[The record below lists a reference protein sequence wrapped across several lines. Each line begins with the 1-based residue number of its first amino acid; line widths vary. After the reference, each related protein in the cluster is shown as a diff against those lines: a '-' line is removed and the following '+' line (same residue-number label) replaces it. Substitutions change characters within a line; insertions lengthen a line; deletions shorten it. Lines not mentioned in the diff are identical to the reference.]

1 MKKYIFSFLTLLAI
15 ALSGLSLTSCNEDDL
30 VTNQYQKGV
39 ALNVFGPSPVVRGGT
54 LRFLGSNLDMVTQ
67 VIIPG
72 VDPITDIEVVKAGIP
87 SEIRV
92 VVPKDGPEVGKIK
105 LVDKNGKAM
114 ETKTE
119 LTYTETIEFEKFA
132 PEEVMAGQEI
142 TITGDYLNL
151 IHMVE
156 FADGVQVGET
166 AFTQHDRYTI
176 KVLVPEEAQT
186 GKIKLYDVDL
196 TAQDPDA
203 EDVSYNIIQSEKAL
217 IVGTPSVTKIK
228 GRAEAGAQGDI
239 TAKQGES
246 ITISGSYM
254 NLVSG
259 VKIGGVE
266 ASEVEVAKDG
276 KSVTATLPA
285 EAPDGEIALVCKS
298 GVEVPA
304 GTLTTVAPSELRVE
318 AAAVKA
324 GTTLTVTGKDLD
336 VVTSV
341 SFPNAG
347 QVSEIEV
354 SATSLS
360 VNVPTKAQEGELTLS
375 MANGKTVATT
385 FALVKPTATSY
396 NNNPASAGS
405 VLVIT
410 GTNLDL
416 ITGVAFGAS
425 VQKDIEA
432 SEDGTT
438 LTLQIPLDGESG
450 KPALSLD
457 NGTSIEAPEL
467 TIEKPAFCYVPD
479 ESELAP
485 EELKAGD
492 MLVLNVEN
500 IEHLTGV
507 LVNGVAVQYIQNGTK
522 LFVGIPSNATK
533 KSVLKLVSDNGEV
546 EYEITVIPNSETTT
560 VLWTGT
566 ALADDWANQP
576 YVLSDAGVELAA
588 AGAVEGDVITF
599 HIVPTDA
606 AWKLQIVEGHW
617 GPTYA
622 SICSVGN
629 DTEGGKFE
637 EYDLEG
643 NNGNYQ
649 LTLTKEMLDAA
660 YTQQWWGGVF
670 VLNGDNVIVD
680 KITITHYESLEVTL
694 WEGEAVADDWA
705 NQPYLL
711 SDAGAEL
718 AAAEAK
724 AGQTVRFYATPLAD
738 DWKVQIVEGHW
749 GPTYLSV
756 CSFGNDTES
765 GKFTEYD
772 LAAHGGCI
780 ELVLTQEMLD
790 AAYTQQWWGGV
801 FVANGDNIKITKITI
816 E

>member
-1 MKKYIFSFLTLLAI
+1 MKKYIFSFITLLVMAH
-15 ALSGLSLTSCNEDDL
+15 SGLLLTGCSEDEL

-39 ALNVFGPSPVVRGGT
+39 TLNVFGPSPVVRGGT
-54 LRFLGSNLDMVTQ
+54 LRFLGSNLDQVAQ

-72 VDPITDIEVVKAGIP
+72 VDPITEIEVVKAGIP

-92 VVPKDGPEVGKIK
+92 VVPKDGPEVGKVK
-105 LVDKNGKAM
+105 LA
-114 ETKTE
+114 TKTGKVMATQTD
-119 LTYTETIEFEKFA
+119 LTYTEEIEFEKFT
-132 PEEVMAGQEI
+132 PEEAMAGQEI
-142 TITGDYLNL
+142 TIVGDYLNL

-156 FADGVQVGET
+156 FADGVQVGEK

-176 KVLVPEEAQT
+176 KVVVPEEAQT

-203 EDVSYNIIQSEKAL
+203 GDVSYNIIQGDKAL
-217 IVGTPSVTKIK
+217 QVGTPVAAKIK
-228 GRAEAGAQGDI
+228 GRAEADAQGTI
-239 TAKQGES
+239 TAKQGET
-246 ITISGSYM
+246 IMISGSYM
-254 NLVSG
+254 NLVAG

-298 GVEVPA
+298 GVEVPV
-304 GTLTTVAPSELRVE
+304 GTMITVAPTELKAE
-318 AAAVKA
+318 AAVVKA
-324 GTTLTVTGKDLD
+324 GSALTISGKDLD

-347 QVSEIEV
+347 QVSEFEA
-354 SATSLS
+354 SSTSLS
-360 VNVPTKAQEGELTLS
+360 VNVPAKAQEGDITLG
-375 MANGKTVATT
+375 MANGKTVTT
-385 FALVKPTATSY
+385 AYALVKPAAAGYSS
-396 NNNPASAGS
+396 NPSSAGS
-405 VLVIT
+405 TLVIN

-416 ITGVAFGAS
+416 VTSVAFGGALQKE
-425 VQKDIEA
+425 VQA
-432 SEDGTT
+432 NEDGTS

-450 KPALSLD
+450 KPVLGLG
-457 NGTSIEAPEL
+457 NGTTVEAPEL

-479 ESELAP
+479 ESELSPA
-485 EELKAGD
+485 ELKAGD

-507 LVNGVAVQYIQNGTK
+507 QVNGAAVQYIQNGTK

-533 KSVLKLVSDNGEV
+533 KSALKLISDNGEV
-546 EYEITVIPNSETTT
+546 EYEIAVIPNTEVTT

-566 ALADDWANQP
+566 AVVDDWANQP
-576 YVLSDAGVELAA
+576 YVLSDAGTELAA
-588 AGAVEGDVITF
+588 ANAVAGDVISF
-599 HIVPTDA
+599 HIVPTDP

-622 SICSVGN
+622 SICSIGN
-629 DTEGGKFE
+629 DTEDGKFT

-643 NNGNYQ
+643 NNGYYQ
-649 LTLTKEMLDAA
+649 LTLTQEMLDAA
-660 YTQQWWGGVF
+660 FVQQWWGGVF
-670 VLNGDNVIVD
+670 VMNGDNVIID
-680 KITITHYESLEVTL
+680 KVTITHYESLEVTL

-711 SDAGAEL
+711 SDTGTEL

-724 AGQTVRFYATPLAD
+724 AGQTIRFYATPLAD

-756 CSFGNDTES
+756 CSVGNDTED

-772 LAAHGGCI
+772 LAAHNGCI

-790 AAYTQQWWGGV
+790 AAYVQQWWGGV
-801 FVANGDNIKITKITI
+801 FLANGDNIKITKITI

>member
-1 MKKYIFSFLTLLAI
+1 MKKYIFSFMTLLVMI
-15 ALSGLSLTSCNEDDL
+15 LSGLSLTSCNEDDL

-39 ALNVFGPSPVVRGGT
+39 ALNVFGPSPVIRGGT
-54 LRFLGSNLDMVTQ
+54 LRFLASNLDMVTQ

-72 VDPITDIEVVKAGIP
+72 VDPITDIEVVKSGIP

-105 LVDKNGKAM
+105 LVDKSGQAM

-119 LTYTETIEFEKFA
+119 LTYTETIEFEKFT
-132 PEEVMAGQEI
+132 PEEAMAGQEI
-142 TITGDYLNL
+142 TIVGDYLNL

-156 FADGVQVGET
+156 FADGVQVGEKS
-166 AFTQHDRYTI
+166 FTQHDRYTI
-176 KVLVPEEAQT
+176 KVLLPEEAQT
-186 GKIKLYDVDL
+186 GKIKLYDVDQ
-196 TAQDPDA
+196 TTQSPDA
-203 EDVSYNIIQSEKAL
+203 DDVSYNIIQSEKTL
-217 IVGTPSVTKIK
+217 QVGTPIAAKIK
-228 GRAEAGAQGDI
+228 GRAEANAKGTI
-239 TAKQGES
+239 TAKQGET

-254 NLVSG
+254 NLVAG

-298 GVEVPA
+298 GVEVPV
-304 GTLTTVAPSELRVE
+304 GTLTTIAPTELKVD
-318 AAAVKA
+318 ADVVKA
-324 GTTLTVTGKDLD
+324 GTTLTISGKDLD

-347 QVSEIEV
+347 QVNEIEV
-354 SATSLS
+354 SSTSLS
-360 VNVPTKAQEGELTLS
+360 VNVPTKAQEGDLTLS
-375 MANGKTVATT
+375 MANGKTVTT
-385 FALVKPTATSY
+385 TYTLVKPTATSY

-405 VLVIT
+405 MLVVT
-410 GTNLDL
+410 GTDLDL
-416 ITGVAFGAS
+416 ITSVAFGAS
-425 VQKDIEA
+425 VQKNIEV
-432 SEDGTT
+432 SEDGKN
-438 LTLQIPLDGESG
+438 LTVQIPLDGESG
-450 KPALSLD
+450 KPVLSLD

-479 ESELAP
+479 ESELSPA
-485 EELKAGD
+485 ELKAGD

-507 LVNGVAVQYIQNGTK
+507 QVNGAAVQYIQNGTK
-522 LFVGIPSNATK
+522 LFVGIPANATK
-533 KSVLKLVSDNGEV
+533 KSVLKLISDNGEV
-546 EYEITVIPNSETTT
+546 EYEIAVIPNTETTT

-566 ALADDWANQP
+566 AVADNWADQP

-588 AGAVEGDVITF
+588 ANAVAGDVISF
-599 HIVPTDA
+599 HIVPTDP

-622 SICSVGN
+622 SICSIGN
-629 DTEGGKFE
+629 DTEDGKFS

-643 NNGNYQ
+643 NNGYYQ
-649 LTLTKEMLDAA
+649 LTLTQEMLDAA
-660 YTQQWWGGVF
+660 LVQQWWGGVF

-694 WEGEAVADDWA
+694 WEGEAIADDWA

-724 AGQTVRFYATPLAD
+724 AGQTIRLYATTLAD
-738 DWKVQIVEGHW
+738 DWKLQIVEGHW
-749 GPTYLSV
+749 GATYLSV
-756 CSFGNDTES
+756 CSIGNDTED

-780 ELVLTQEMLD
+780 EFVLTQEMLD
-790 AAYTQQWWGGV
+790 AAYVQQWWGGV

>member
-1 MKKYIFSFLTLLAI
+1 MAH
-15 ALSGLSLTSCNEDDL
+15 SGLLLTGCSEDEL
-30 VTNQYQKGV
+30 VTNQYRQGV
-39 ALNVFGPSPVVRGGT
+39 TLNVFGPSPVVRGGT
-54 LRFLGSNLDMVTQ
+54 LRFLGSNLDQVAQ

-72 VDPITDIEVVKAGIP
+72 VDPITEIEVVKAGIP

-92 VVPKDGPEVGKIK
+92 VVPKDGPEVGKVK
-105 LVDKNGKAM
+105 LA
-114 ETKTE
+114 TKTGKVMATQTD

-142 TITGDYLNL
+142 TIVGDYLNL

-156 FADGVQVGET
+156 FADGVQVGEK

-176 KVLVPEEAQT
+176 KVVVPEEAQT
-186 GKIKLYDVDL
+186 GKIKLYDALL
-196 TAQDPDA
+196 TAQDPGA
-203 EDVSYNIIQSEKAL
+203 GDVSYNIIQSDKAL
-217 IVGTPSVTKIK
+217 QVGTPVAAKIK
-228 GRAEAGAQGDI
+228 GRAEADAQGTI
-239 TAKQGES
+239 TAKQGET

-254 NLVSG
+254 NLVAG

-285 EAPDGEIALVCKS
+285 EAPDGGIALVCKS
-298 GVEVPA
+298 GVEVPV
-304 GTLTTVAPSELRVE
+304 GTMITVAPTCLKAD
-318 AAAVKA
+318 AAVVKA
-324 GTTLTVTGKDLD
+324 GSALTISGKDLD

-347 QVSEIEV
+347 QVSQFEA
-354 SATSLS
+354 SSTSLS
-360 VNVPTKAQEGELTLS
+360 VNVPAKAQEGDITLG
-375 MANGKTVATT
+375 MANGKTVTT
-385 FALVKPTATSY
+385 AYALVKPAAAGYSS
-396 NNNPASAGS
+396 NPSSAGS
-405 VLVIT
+405 TLVIN

-416 ITGVAFGAS
+416 VTSVAFGGA
-425 VQKDIEA
+425 VQKEVQA
-432 SEDGTT
+432 NEDGTS

-450 KPALSLD
+450 KPVLGLD
-457 NGTSIEAPEL
+457 NGTTVEAPEL

-479 ESELAP
+479 ESELTPA
-485 EELKAGD
+485 ELKAGD

-507 LVNGVAVQYIQNGTK
+507 QVNGAGVQYIQNGTK

-533 KSVLKLVSDNGEV
+533 KSALKLISDNGEV
-546 EYEITVIPNSETTT
+546 EYEITVIPNTEVTT

-566 ALADDWANQP
+566 AVVDDWANQP
-576 YVLSDAGVELAA
+576 YVLSDAGTELAA
-588 AGAVEGDVITF
+588 ANAVAGDVISF
-599 HIVPTDA
+599 HIVPTDP

-622 SICSVGN
+622 SICSIGN
-629 DTEGGKFE
+629 DTEDGKFT

-643 NNGNYQ
+643 NNGYYQ
-649 LTLTKEMLDAA
+649 LTLTQEMLDAA
-660 YTQQWWGGVF
+660 FVQQWWGGVF
-670 VLNGDNVIVD
+670 VMNGDNVIID
-680 KITITHYESLEVTL
+680 KVTITHYESLEVTL

-711 SDAGAEL
+711 SDTGTEL

-724 AGQTVRFYATPLAD
+724 AGQTIRFYATPLAD

-756 CSFGNDTES
+756 CSVGNDTED

-772 LAAHGGCI
+772 LAAHNGCI

-790 AAYTQQWWGGV
+790 AAYVQQWWGGV
-801 FVANGDNIKITKITI
+801 FLANGDNIKITKITI

>member
-1 MKKYIFSFLTLLAI
+1 MKKYIFSFMTLLVMI
-15 ALSGLSLTSCNEDDL
+15 LSGLSVTSCNEDDL

-72 VDPITDIEVVKAGIP
+72 VDPITDIEVVKSGIP

-92 VVPKDGPEVGKIK
+92 VVPKDGPEVGLIK
-105 LVDKNGKAM
+105 LVDKTGKVMA
-114 ETKTE
+114 TQTE
-119 LTYTETIEFEKFA
+119 LTYTEDIEFEKFT
-132 PEEVMAGQEI
+132 PEEAMAGQEI
-142 TITGDYLNL
+142 TIVGDYLNL

-156 FADGVQVGET
+156 FADGVQVGEK

-176 KVLVPEEAQT
+176 KVIVPEEAQT

-196 TAQDPDA
+196 TAQAPNA
-203 EDVSYNIIQSEKAL
+203 EDVSYNIIQSEKTL
-217 IVGTPSVTKIK
+217 QVGTPIAAKIK
-228 GRAEAGAQGDI
+228 GRAEVDAQGTI
-239 TAKQGES
+239 TAKQGET

-266 ASEVEVAKDG
+266 ASDVEVAKDG

-298 GVEVPA
+298 GVEVPV
-304 GTLTTVAPSELRVE
+304 GTLTTVAPTELKADADV
-318 AAAVKA
+318 VKA
-324 GTTLTVTGKDLD
+324 GSTLTISGKDLD

-347 QVSEIEV
+347 QVNEIEV
-354 SATSLS
+354 SSTSLS
-360 VNVPTKAQEGELTLS
+360 VNVPTKAQEGDLTLS
-375 MANGKTVATT
+375 MANGKTVTT
-385 FALVKPTATSY
+385 TYALVKPTATSY

-405 VLVIT
+405 MLVIT
-410 GTNLDL
+410 GTDLDL
-416 ITGVAFGAS
+416 ITSVAFGAS
-425 VQKDIEA
+425 VQKDVEV
-432 SEDGTT
+432 SEDGKN
-438 LTLQIPLDGESG
+438 LTVQIPLDGESG
-450 KPALSLD
+450 KPVLSLD
-457 NGTSIEAPEL
+457 NGTSVEAPEL

-479 ESELAP
+479 ESELSPA
-485 EELKAGD
+485 ELKAGD

-507 LVNGVAVQYIQNGTK
+507 QVNGAAVQYIQNGTK
-522 LFVGIPSNATK
+522 LFVGIPANATK
-533 KSVLKLVSDNGEV
+533 KSALKLISDNGEV
-546 EYEITVIPNSETTT
+546 EYEIAVIPNTETTT
-560 VLWTGT
+560 VLWTGS
-566 ALADDWANQP
+566 AVADNWADQP

-588 AGAVEGDVITF
+588 ANAVAGDVISF
-599 HIVPTDA
+599 HIVPTDPS
-606 AWKLQIVEGHW
+606 WKLQIVEGHW

-622 SICSVGN
+622 SICSIGN
-629 DTEGGKFE
+629 DTEDGKFS

-643 NNGNYQ
+643 NNGYYQ
-649 LTLTKEMLDAA
+649 LTLTQEMLDAA
-660 YTQQWWGGVF
+660 FVQQWWGGVF

-694 WEGEAVADDWA
+694 WEGEAIADDWA

-711 SDAGAEL
+711 SDAGVEL
-718 AAAEAK
+718 ATAEAK
-724 AGQTVRFYATPLAD
+724 AGQTIRFYATTLAD
-738 DWKVQIVEGHW
+738 DWKLQIVEGHW
-749 GPTYLSV
+749 GATYLSV
-756 CSFGNDTES
+756 CSMGNDTED

-772 LAAHGGCI
+772 LTAHGGCI

-790 AAYTQQWWGGV
+790 AAYVQQWWGGV